1 MVTLTLASL
10 TRENGLVPAVKK
22 LWHGAG
28 NALASIFEGIEE
40 ARAMATRYDDLSR
53 LSDAELAARG
63 LARSDIPRVVI
74 EGTKSR

>member
-10 TRENGLVPAVKK
+10 TRENRLVPTVKK
-22 LWHGAG
+22 FWHGAV

-74 EGTKSR
+74 EGTRSR